1 MTGATIRPVPVARDR
16 HRYRGAMASSPTA
29 TASRSWSAWA
39 VAPRS
44 YVADAA
50 LWLVVCAPAAAAP
63 IRDGG
68 SLGAID
74 AVAAVLALVLLVL
87 RRRWPIP
94 VLAVDLVAL
103 LVATAVAGQ
112 PTALLSVSIVLL
124 FAVAVR
130 YERKVAI
137 RTAVAGTATLLAA
150 VAILQARNFIGPEM
164 LAGIAWPT
172 LAVAAGDAVRSRREA
187 IAAADERARRA
198 EETREEEARRRVA
211 ETRLQIARELHDV
224 VAHRIAV
231 INVQAGV
238 AAHLMPTKPAD
249 AAAALATVRASA
261 RDVLDELAEILGVL
275 REPGTDGAPGSTA
288 PAPTLDDVPALVA
301 SFADAGLRVVFETA
315 GEVHPLGDGATIAL
329 YRTVQEALTNAHKH
343 GDGAARVRLVHGAA
357 GVDLEVVN
365 RAAAGRSPS
374 TSGFGLLGMRER
386 VQAVGGQ
393 LTTGP
398 DGDGT
403 FRVQAHF
410 PRARAQEAM

>member
-1 MTGATIRPVPVARDR
+1 MTGVSTQLVPVVRDR
-16 HRYRGAMASSPTA
+16 HRYRGAMASSSNA
-29 TASRSWSAWA
+29 TASRSWSTWA

-44 YVADAA
+44 YVADVA
-50 LWLVVCAPAAAAP
+50 LWLVVCAPATAAP
-63 IRDGG
+63 LRDGG

-103 LVATAVAGQ
+103 LVATAIAGH
-112 PTALLSVSIVLL
+112 PTALLSASIVLL

-130 YERKVAI
+130 YDRTVAI
-137 RTAVAGTATLLAA
+137 RTAVAGTATLLGA
-150 VAILQARNFIGPEM
+150 VAILQARAFIGPEL

-238 AAHLMPTKPAD
+238 AAHLMPTRPDD

-275 REPGTDGAPGSTA
+275 REPGADAAASTA
-288 PAPTLDDVPALVA
+288 PAPTLDDVPGLVA
-301 SFADAGLRVVFETA
+301 SFADAGLRVAFETA
-315 GEVHPLGDGATIAL
+315 GELHPLGDAATIAL

-343 GDGAARVRLVHGAA
+343 GDGSARVRVVHGPI
-357 GVDLEVVN
+357 GVDVEVVN
-365 RAAAGRSPS
+365 RVAPGRPPS

-393 LTTGP
+393 LAIGP

-410 PRARAQEAM
+410 PRARTQEAM